1 MPRAASRPKTEQQ
14 TMQQATDFREESLTL
29 LALIA
34 DLDDVGFEQVTQFKS
49 WTINDVIRHLH
60 FWNRVD
66 CHVLFA
72 QHIHDFTYRSVW
84 HGGGHE

>member
-29 LALIA
+29 LTLIA

-60 FWNRVD
+60 FWYQALLVSTD
-66 CHVLFA
+66 GEAAFA
-72 QHIHDFTYRSVW
+72 VGSTL
-84 HGGGHE
+84 